1 MLYDNRD
8 ENKNNNDNYK
18 KENNNNN
25 NYYYYCYYYY
35 YYSNDNIV
43 RIIDKEAWTNKKKLK
58 LIQINRKERQ
68 KGKNFIKRIKQL
80 WDIDFLRNK
89 RMT

>member
-35 YYSNDNIV
+35 YYYYYYSNDSIV

-68 KGKNFIKRIKQL
+68 KGKNFIKRIK
-80 WDIDFLRNK
+80 
-89 RMT
+89 

>member
-25 NYYYYCYYYY
+25 NYYYYYCYYYYY

-43 RIIDKEAWTNKKKLK
+43 RIIDKEAWTKKKKLK

-68 KGKNFIKRIKQL
+68 KGKNFIKRIK
-80 WDIDFLRNK
+80 
-89 RMT
+89 